1 MSFKLSADTES
12 GYDFVFVEA
21 HTVGQDDYR
30 TLPDL
35 NGATSEDTGVACTED
50 SDYWLSENP
59 FLRRYIVR
67 AQQPDGTGVCSPT
80 APGSWNAFTGN
91 SGGFDDWKVDFSA
104 YAGQQV
110 ELSIVY
116 VTDPAFQG
124 LGVFVDQV
132 VATANGAVI
141 HSTGF
146 EDPSLDGWTIP
157 GAPAGTDANTGDW
170 TRSESIGVVDGPG
183 ILTGHSILWGFG
195 LEGVQGA
202 ETRAVLARNALR
214 ALGVR

>member
-1 MSFKLSADTES
+1 MA
-12 GYDFVFVEA
+12 
-21 HTVGQDDYR
+21 
-30 TLPDL
+30 L
-35 NGATSEDTGVACTED
+35 N
-50 SDYWLSENP
+50 
-59 FLRRYIVR
+59 
-67 AQQPDGTGVCSPT
+67 
-80 APGSWNAFTGN
+80 
-91 SGGFDDWKVDFSA
+91 DWKVDRSA

-116 VTDPAFQG
+116 MTDPAFQG

-214 ALGVR
+214 ALGVRQQD